1 MSLLVSEVLKYVG
14 TGRTLNVHL
23 AEDFMNELMS
33 GNVTPVQTAAVLAA
47 LAVRGETTDEIT
59 GFARAMRSH
68 SISKRLPFETIDTC
82 GTGGDGASTFNI
94 STATAIVC
102 AAAGLKVAKHGNRA
116 VSSKSGSADV
126 LSALGARVDLDVL
139 GAVYT
144 LVETNLCF
152 LFAPTFHPAMKYAAE
167 ARKQLGFR
175 TAFNVLGPLTNPLQA
190 SRQVLGVYKP
200 ELVPIVAAS
209 LASLGTKHAFVVHG
223 AGGIDEFSIT
233 GDSFVAEVIEGQVRE
248 FHIHPTD
255 VGLRTSPLTSIVG
268 ENAVENARIITQVLE
283 GTAGGPRD
291 VVVYNSGAALYVGG
305 ASSSFADGVRLAQ
318 ATIDSGRALNTLKKF
333 VAATQNYSLSEVAQ

>member
-126 LSALGARVDLDVL
+126 LSALGARVDLDVQ

-255 VGLRTSPLTSIVG
+255 VGLRTSPVTSIVG